1 VHSGDLHEPRADA
14 NLPEGSSDFTYGLE
28 RLAAAAPIGALLDD
42 HQARGHP
49 CRMDE

>member
-28 RLAAAAPIGALLDD
+28 RLAAAAPIGACLTTTRRAATL
-42 HQARGHP
+42 AAW
-49 CRMDE
+49 DE